1 MLAKSMSYTFLNGS
15 SRMYQL
21 RKPKSQTKRA
31 FRNKYKRHVIFCSN
45 EETNNQEEIQEE
57 IREEFVIEKGG
68 EKVVKDNTD
77 FTTFVKKIE
86 DNKVKDVYIA
96 PPSNTLTY
104 SEVNGGIVIYDKTNV
119 VLTEKL
125 MEDMIDHDV
134 RIHIDSNTADS
145 SGTLLNMLFPLVFF
159 SFLYVLFTRISMN
172 NGGNPMMG
180 NNNSY
185 EFEEDIETNVK
196 FEDIAGIDEIIYE
209 VNEYVDFLKNPEKYE
224 SAGANIPAG
233 CLLYGEPGT
242 GKTMIAKAI
251 AGEAGVPFLSCS
263 ASQFIEMFVG
273 LGASRIRKLF
283 DNARKNS
290 PCILFID
297 EIDAVGK
304 TRGSSSITGG
314 NDEREQ
320 TLNQLL
326 TEMDGFATNDG
337 VVVIAATNRLDSLDD
352 ALIRPGRFDRK
363 IKVPLPNIEA
373 RRKIASVYMKDRPF
387 SDDVYDT
394 TIASKTIGCSGAEIK
409 NIINEAAISSVRNN
423 NATIQIEDINYAIE
437 KVSIGLSRNITYNEE
452 QKRRIAIHELGHAFI
467 GATMTDFDT
476 IDKISI
482 LPIGDAGGVTTFI
495 PDESELN
502 LYTFE
507 YLINKIKVALGGHA
521 CEELFYGESKVSTG
535 AVSDFQQV
543 TNIAYSL
550 IRDFGYSKEIGKLSI
565 NDNIISQV
573 TKYNIDREVKILVEK
588 CYEEVYNTLEENREK
603 INSIIDVLIEK
614 ESIDEKEF
622 NKLLN

>member
-1 MLAKSMSYTFLNGS
+1 MNG
-15 SRMYQL
+15 
-21 RKPKSQTKRA
+21 
-31 FRNKYKRHVIFCSN
+31 FKRHVVVCSN
-45 EETNNQEEIQEE
+45 EESNFQEMDKELEIEVVEE
-57 IREEFVIEKGG
+57 LNKEEGKT
-68 EKVVKDNTD
+68 DNTD

-86 DNKVKDVYIA
+86 ANKVKDVYIE

-104 SEVNGGIVIYDKTNV
+104 SEVDGGIVIYDKTNV

-125 MEDMIDHDV
+125 MEDMIDHNV
-134 RIHIDSNTADS
+134 KIHVESNSVDTS
-145 SGTLLNMLFPLVFF
+145 NSILSMIFPIVFF
-159 SFLYVLFTRISMN
+159 TFLYALFSRMAMN

-185 EFEEDIETNVK
+185 DFKEDIETNVT

-209 VNEYVDFLKNPEKYE
+209 VNEYVDFLKNPEKYKA
-224 SAGANIPAG
+224 AGANIPAG

-283 DNARKNS
+283 ENARKYS

-304 TRGSSSITGG
+304 ARGNTSLSGG

-326 TEMDGFATNDG
+326 TEMDGFSTNNG
-337 VVVIAATNRLDSLDD
+337 VVVIAATNRLDTLDD

-387 SDDVYDT
+387 SDDVDADM
-394 TIASKTIGCSGAEIK
+394 IALKTIGCSGAEIK
-409 NIINEAAISSVRNN
+409 NIINEAAISSVRNKRT
-423 NATIQIEDINYAIE
+423 TIEQEDITYAVE
-437 KVSIGLSRNITYNEE
+437 KVSIGLSRNITYNDE

-467 GATMTDFDT
+467 GAVMPDFDT

-507 YLINKIKVALGGHA
+507 YLVNKIKVALGGHA

-550 IRDFGYSKEIGKLSI
+550 IRDFGFSKEIGKLSI

-573 TKYNIDREVKILVEK
+573 TKYNIDTEVKNLVEK
-588 CYEEVYNTLEENREK
+588 CYKDVYSTLEANKEK

-614 ESIDEKEF
+614 ESLNEDEF
-622 NKLLN
+622 NKLIN

>member
-1 MLAKSMSYTFLNGS
+1 MNIKSMSYTFLHGS
-15 SRMYQL
+15 SGMQL
-21 RKPKSQTKRA
+21 RRRTSHSLRLMNKR
-31 FRNKYKRHVIFCSN
+31 RITVCSN
-45 EETNNQEEIQEE
+45 EDLTTQKNKTDRI
-57 IREEFVIEKGG
+57 
-68 EKVVKDNTD
+68 VKDDTD

-86 DNKVKDVYIA
+86 HNKVKDVYIE
-96 PPSNTLTY
+96 PQSNTLIY
-104 SEVNGGIVIYDKTNV
+104 SEVNGDIVIYDKTNV
-119 VLTEKL
+119 VMTEKL
-125 MEDMIDHDV
+125 MEEMIDHNV
-134 RIHIDSNTADS
+134 KIHVDSNATDS
-145 SGTLLNMLFPLVFF
+145 TSTFLSMLIPLIFFPLMY
-159 SFLYVLFTRISMN
+159 FLLSRISMS
-172 NGGNPMMG
+172 NGNNPMMG
-180 NNNSY
+180 NNNNF
-185 EFEEDIETNVK
+185 EFKKDTETDVK

-209 VNEYVDFLKNPEKYE
+209 VNEYVDFLKKPKKYKL
-224 SAGANIPAG
+224 AGANIPAG

-263 ASQFIEMFVG
+263 ASQFIELFVG

-297 EIDAVGK
+297 EIDAIGK
-304 TRGSSSITGG
+304 SRGTNSIMGG

-326 TEMDGFATNDG
+326 TEMDGFSSNNG
-337 VVVIAATNRLDSLDD
+337 VVVIAATNRLNSLDD

-373 RRKIASVYMKDRPF
+373 RRKIASVYMKDRSF
-387 SDDVYDT
+387 SDEVDDMM
-394 TIASKTIGCSGAEIK
+394 IASKTIGCSGAEIK
-409 NIINEAAISSVRNN
+409 NIINEAAISSVRNSSS
-423 NATIQIEDINYAIE
+423 TIQQKDITYAVE
-437 KVSIGLSRNITYNEE
+437 KVSIGLSRNITYNDE
-452 QKRRIAIHELGHAFI
+452 QKRRIAIHEIGHAFI
-467 GATMTDFDT
+467 GAIMSNFDT

-482 LPIGDAGGVTTFI
+482 LPIGDAGGITTFI

-502 LYTFE
+502 LYTYE

-550 IRDFGYSKEIGKLSI
+550 IRDYGFSKEIGKLSI
-565 NDNIISQV
+565 NDNIVSQE
-573 TKYNIDREVKILVEK
+573 TKYNIDKEVRNLVEK
-588 CYEEVYNTLEENREK
+588 CYKEVYNTLDNNKEN
-603 INSIIDVLIEK
+603 INSIINILIEK
-614 ESIDEKEF
+614 ESLDGKTF
-622 NKLLN
+622 NQLLK

>member
-1 MLAKSMSYTFLNGS
+1 MLTKSMSYTFLHGS

-21 RKPKSQTKRA
+21 RRPKSNIKRTSGN
-31 FRNKYKRHVIFCSN
+31 RYKRHVIVCSN
-45 EETNNQEEIQEE
+45 VKSNNQEDIQED
-57 IREEFVIEKGG
+57 IVIQGERKD
-68 EKVVKDNTD
+68 EKVVQDNTD

-104 SEVNGGIVIYDKTNV
+104 SEVDDGIVIYDKTNV

-125 MEDMIDHDV
+125 MEDMVVHDV
-134 RIHIDSNTADS
+134 KIHVESNSVDTSNTFLS
-145 SGTLLNMLFPLVFF
+145 MIFPIVFF
-159 SFLYVLFTRISMN
+159 TFLYTLFSRMTMN

-185 EFEEDIETNVK
+185 DFKEDIETNVK

-209 VNEYVDFLKNPEKYE
+209 VNEYVDFLKNPEKYKT
-224 SAGANIPAG
+224 AGANIPAG

-263 ASQFIEMFVG
+263 ASQFIELFVG

-283 DNARKNS
+283 ENARKNS

-297 EIDAVGK
+297 EIDAIGK
-304 TRGSSSITGG
+304 TRGNSSITGG

-326 TEMDGFATNDG
+326 TEMDGFSTNDG
-337 VVVIAATNRLDSLDD
+337 VVVIAATNRLDTLDD
-352 ALIRPGRFDRK
+352 ALIRPGGFDRK

-387 SDDVYDT
+387 SDEVDDMM
-394 TIASKTIGCSGAEIK
+394 IASKTIGCSGAEIK
-409 NIINEAAISSVRNN
+409 NIINEAAISSVRNES
-423 NATIQIEDINYAIE
+423 ATIQPDDITYAVE
-437 KVSIGLSRNITYNEE
+437 KVSIGLSRNITYNDE

-467 GATMTDFDT
+467 GATMSDFDT
-476 IDKISI
+476 ISKISI
-482 LPIGDAGGVTTFI
+482 LPIGEAGGITTFI

-507 YLINKIKVALGGHA
+507 YLVNKIKVALGGHA

-535 AVSDFQQV
+535 AISDFQQV

-550 IRDFGYSKEIGKLSI
+550 IRDYGFSKKIGKLSI
-565 NDNIISQV
+565 NDKIISQE
-573 TKYNIDREVKILVEK
+573 TKYNIDKEVKILVEK
-588 CYEEVYNTLEENREK
+588 CYKEVYNTLEENKEK

-614 ESIDEKEF
+614 ESLDEKEF
-622 NKLLN
+622 NKLLE

>member
-1 MLAKSMSYTFLNGS
+1 MLAKNMSYTFLYRS
-15 SRMYQL
+15 PRMYQHK
-21 RKPKSQTKRA
+21 RFKSQTKRVSGN
-31 FRNKYKRHVIFCSN
+31 RYKRHVVVCSN
-45 EETNNQEEIQEE
+45 EEIINEEEIK
-57 IREEFVIEKGG
+57 EKID
-68 EKVVKDNTD
+68 KNNTD

-86 DNKVKDVYIA
+86 HNKVKDVYIE
-96 PPSNTLTY
+96 PPSNTLIY
-104 SEVNGGIVIYDKTNV
+104 SEVNGGIVIYDKTNIV
-119 VLTEKL
+119 MTEKL
-125 MEDMIDHDV
+125 MENMIDHNV
-134 RIHIDSNTADS
+134 KIHIESNTVDS
-145 SGTLLNMLFPLVFF
+145 TNNFFSMLFPLVFF
-159 SFLYVLFTRISMN
+159 SFFYVLFSRILMN
-172 NGGNPMMG
+172 NGSNPMLG
-180 NNNSY
+180 NNNSF
-185 EFEEDIETNVK
+185 EFKEDIETDVT

-209 VNEYVDFLKNPEKYE
+209 VNEYVDFLKNPNKYKL
-224 SAGANIPAG
+224 AGANIPAG

-263 ASQFIEMFVG
+263 ASQFIELFVG

-283 DNARKNS
+283 ENARKNT

-297 EIDAVGK
+297 EIDAIGK
-304 TRGSSSITGG
+304 KRGNSSIAGG

-326 TEMDGFATNDG
+326 TEMDGFSTNDG
-337 VVVIAATNRLDSLDD
+337 VVVIAATNRLDSLDN

-387 SDDVYDT
+387 SDDVDDIM
-394 TIASKTIGCSGAEIK
+394 IATKTIGCSGAEIK
-409 NIINEAAISSVRNN
+409 NIINEAAISSVRNQN
-423 NATIQIEDINYAIE
+423 STIQPDDITYAVE
-437 KVSIGLSRNITYNEE
+437 KVSIGLSRNITYSDE

-467 GATMTDFDT
+467 GATMTDFDN

-495 PDESELN
+495 PDESTLN

-535 AVSDFQQV
+535 AISDFQQV

-550 IRDFGYSKEIGKLSI
+550 IRDYGFSKKIGKLSI
-565 NDNIISQV
+565 NDKIISQE
-573 TKYNIDREVKILVEK
+573 TKYNIDKEVKILVEK
-588 CYEEVYNTLEENREK
+588 CYEEVYKTLTNNKEK

-614 ESIDEKEF
+614 ETLNEKEF
-622 NKLLN
+622 NKLII

>member
-1 MLAKSMSYTFLNGS
+1 MLAKSMSYTFLHGS

-31 FRNKYKRHVIFCSN
+31 FGNKYKRHVIICSN
-45 EETNNQEEIQEE
+45 EESNNQEEIKEE
-57 IREEFVIEKGG
+57 IVIEERK
-68 EKVVKDNTD
+68 ERVVQDNTD

-104 SEVNGGIVIYDKTNV
+104 SEVDGGIVIYDKTNV

-125 MEDMIDHDV
+125 MEDMVEHDV
-134 RIHIDSNTADS
+134 RIHVDSNTADS
-145 SGTLLNMLFPLVFF
+145 TSTFLSMLFPLVFF
-159 SFLYVLFTRISMN
+159 SFLYVLFSRISMN
-172 NGGNPMMG
+172 NGSNPMMG
-180 NNNSY
+180 NNNTY
-185 EFEEDIETNVK
+185 EFREDIETDVT

-209 VNEYVDFLKNPEKYE
+209 VNEYVDFLKNPEKYT

-304 TRGSSSITGG
+304 SRGNSSIMGG

-326 TEMDGFATNDG
+326 TEMDGFSTNDG

-387 SDDVYDT
+387 SDEVDDMM
-394 TIASKTIGCSGAEIK
+394 IASKTIGCSGAEIK
-409 NIINEAAISSVRNN
+409 NIINEAAISSVRNES
-423 NATIQIEDINYAIE
+423 ATIQPDDITYAVE
-437 KVSIGLSRNITYNEE
+437 KVSIGLSRNITYNDE

-507 YLINKIKVALGGHA
+507 YLVNKIKVALGGHA

-550 IRDFGYSKEIGKLSI
+550 IRDFGFSKEIGKLSI

-588 CYEEVYNTLEENREK
+588 CYEEVYNTLEENKEK

-614 ESIDEKEF
+614 ESLDEKEF

>member
-1 MLAKSMSYTFLNGS
+1 MLAKSMSYTFLHGS

-21 RKPKSQTKRA
+21 RRPKSQTKRA
-31 FRNKYKRHVIFCSN
+31 FENKYKRHVIVCSN
-45 EETNNQEEIQEE
+45 EESNNQEEIKEE
-57 IREEFVIEKGG
+57 IVIEERK
-68 EKVVKDNTD
+68 ERKERVVQDNTD

-134 RIHIDSNTADS
+134 KIHVDSNTADS
-145 SGTLLNMLFPLVFF
+145 TSTFLSMLFPLVFF
-159 SFLYVLFTRISMN
+159 PFLYVLFSRISMN
-172 NGGNPMMG
+172 NGSNPIMG
-180 NNNSY
+180 NNNTY
-185 EFEEDIETNVK
+185 EFREDIETDVT

-209 VNEYVDFLKNPEKYE
+209 VNEYVDFLKNPEKYT

-304 TRGSSSITGG
+304 SRGNSSIMGG

-326 TEMDGFATNDG
+326 TEMDGFSTNDG

-387 SDDVYDT
+387 SDEVDDMM
-394 TIASKTIGCSGAEIK
+394 IASKTIGCSGAEIK
-409 NIINEAAISSVRNN
+409 NIINEAAISSVRNERT
-423 NATIQIEDINYAIE
+423 TIQPDDITYAVE
-437 KVSIGLSRNITYNEE
+437 KVSIGLSRNITYNDE

-467 GATMTDFDT
+467 GATMTDFDI

-507 YLINKIKVALGGHA
+507 YLVNKIKVALGGHA

-550 IRDFGYSKEIGKLSI
+550 IRDFGFSKEIGKLSI

-588 CYEEVYNTLEENREK
+588 CYDEVYNTLEENKEK
-603 INSIIDVLIEK
+603 IDSIIDVLIEK
-614 ESIDEKEF
+614 ESLDEKEF
-622 NKLLN
+622 NKLLK

>member
-1 MLAKSMSYTFLNGS
+1 MLAKSMSYTFLHGS

-31 FRNKYKRHVIFCSN
+31 FGNKYKRHVIICSN
-45 EETNNQEEIQEE
+45 EESNNQEEIKEE
-57 IREEFVIEKGG
+57 IVIEERK
-68 EKVVKDNTD
+68 ERVVQDNTD

-104 SEVNGGIVIYDKTNV
+104 SEVDGGIVIYDKTNV

-125 MEDMIDHDV
+125 MEDMVEHDV
-134 RIHIDSNTADS
+134 RIHVDSNTADS
-145 SGTLLNMLFPLVFF
+145 TSTFLSMLFPLVFF
-159 SFLYVLFTRISMN
+159 SFLYVLFSRISMN
-172 NGGNPMMG
+172 NGSNPMMG
-180 NNNSY
+180 NNNTY
-185 EFEEDIETNVK
+185 EFREDIETDVT

-209 VNEYVDFLKNPEKYE
+209 VNEYVDFLKNPEKYT

-304 TRGSSSITGG
+304 SRGNSSIMGG

-326 TEMDGFATNDG
+326 TEMDGFSTNDG

-387 SDDVYDT
+387 SDEVDDMM
-394 TIASKTIGCSGAEIK
+394 IASKTIGCSGAEIK
-409 NIINEAAISSVRNN
+409 NIINEAAISSVRNES
-423 NATIQIEDINYAIE
+423 ATIQPDDITYAVE
-437 KVSIGLSRNITYNEE
+437 KVSIGLSRNITYNDE

-507 YLINKIKVALGGHA
+507 YLVNKIKVALGGHA

-550 IRDFGYSKEIGKLSI
+550 IRDFGFSKEIGKLSI

-588 CYEEVYNTLEENREK
+588 CYEEVYNTLEENKEK
-603 INSIIDVLIEK
+603 INSIIDVLIDK
-614 ESIDEKEF
+614 ESLDEKEF

>member
-1 MLAKSMSYTFLNGS
+1 MFAKSIPNTFLPSS
-15 SRMYQL
+15 SRKYQH
-21 RKPKSQTKRA
+21 RRTKSKIKRLNMLQHSKQ
-31 FRNKYKRHVIFCSN
+31 FICKSNDDVN
-45 EETNNQEEIQEE
+45 EESAIAVND
-57 IREEFVIEKGG
+57 
-68 EKVVKDNTD
+68 DND

-86 DNKVKDVYIA
+86 NDQVRDVYIE

-104 SEVNGGIVIYDKTNV
+104 SEVDGGLVIYDKTNV
-119 VLTEKL
+119 VMTEKL
-125 MEDMIDHDV
+125 MEDMIDHNV
-134 RIHIDSNTADS
+134 KIHVDSNTQDDS
-145 SGTLLNMLFPLVFF
+145 LAFFSMLFPVVFF
-159 SFLYVLFTRISMN
+159 TFLYVLISRMSMN

-185 EFEEDIETNVK
+185 DFKEDIDTGVT
-196 FEDIAGIDEIIYE
+196 FSDVAGIDEIIYE

-224 SAGANIPAG
+224 KAGANIPAG

-263 ASQFIEMFVG
+263 ASQFIELFVG

-283 DNARKNS
+283 ENARKNS

-297 EIDAVGK
+297 EIDAIGK
-304 TRGSSSITGG
+304 KRGSNSIVGG

-326 TEMDGFATNDG
+326 TEMDGFATNKG
-337 VVVIAATNRLDSLDD
+337 IVVIAATNRIDSLDD

-387 SDDVYDT
+387 SDDVDCNM
-394 TIASKTIGCSGAEIK
+394 IAAKTIGSSGAEIK

-423 NATIQIEDINYAIE
+423 HETIQVEDVDYAIE
-437 KVSIGLSRNITYNEE
+437 KVNIGLSKNITYTYE
-452 QKRRIAIHELGHAFI
+452 QKRRIAIHEIGHAFI
-467 GATMTDFDT
+467 GANVDNFDT
-476 IDKISI
+476 INKISI

-507 YLINKIKVALGGHA
+507 YLVNKIKVALGGHA
-521 CEELFYGESKVSTG
+521 CEELFYGESQISTG
-535 AVSDFQQV
+535 AVSDFKQV

-550 IRDFGYSKEIGKLSI
+550 IRDFGFSKVVGKLSI
-565 NDNIISQV
+565 NDNMISQE
-573 TKYNIDREVKILVEK
+573 TKFNIDKEVKKLVED
-588 CYEEVYNTLEENREK
+588 CYVDVYNTLKTNKEK
-603 INSIIDVLIEK
+603 INKVIDVLIDE
-614 ESIDEKEF
+614 ETLDEKQF
-622 NKLLN
+622 NKLLT

>member
-1 MLAKSMSYTFLNGS
+1 MLAKSMSYTFLHGS

-31 FRNKYKRHVIFCSN
+31 FGNKYKRHVIVCSN
-45 EETNNQEEIQEE
+45 EESNNQEEIKEE
-57 IREEFVIEKGG
+57 IVIEERKDR
-68 EKVVKDNTD
+68 VVQDNTD

-104 SEVNGGIVIYDKTNV
+104 SEVDGGIVIYDKTNV

-125 MEDMIDHDV
+125 MEDMVEHDV
-134 RIHIDSNTADS
+134 RIHVDSNTAGS
-145 SGTLLNMLFPLVFF
+145 TSTFLSMLFPLVFF
-159 SFLYVLFTRISMN
+159 PFLYVLFSRISMN
-172 NGGNPMMG
+172 NGSNQMMG
-180 NNNSY
+180 NNNTY
-185 EFEEDIETNVK
+185 EFREDIETDVT

-209 VNEYVDFLKNPEKYE
+209 VNEYVDFLKNPEKYT

-304 TRGSSSITGG
+304 SRGNSSIMGG

-326 TEMDGFATNDG
+326 TEMDGFSTNDG

-387 SDDVYDT
+387 SDEVDDMM
-394 TIASKTIGCSGAEIK
+394 IASKTIGCSGAEIK
-409 NIINEAAISSVRNN
+409 NIINEAAISSVRNES
-423 NATIQIEDINYAIE
+423 ATIQPDDITYAVE
-437 KVSIGLSRNITYNEE
+437 KVSIGLSRNITYNDE

-507 YLINKIKVALGGHA
+507 YLVNKIKVALGGHA

-550 IRDFGYSKEIGKLSI
+550 IRDFGFSKEIGKLSI

-588 CYEEVYNTLEENREK
+588 CYDEVYNTLEENKEK
-603 INSIIDVLIEK
+603 IDSIIDVLIEK
-614 ESIDEKEF
+614 ESLDEKEF

>member
-1 MLAKSMSYTFLNGS
+1 MLTKSMSYTFLHGS

-21 RKPKSQTKRA
+21 RRPKSHIKRSSMNG
-31 FRNKYKRHVIFCSN
+31 FKRHVVVCSN
-45 EETNNQEEIQEE
+45 EESNFQEMDKELEIEVVEE
-57 IREEFVIEKGG
+57 LNKEEGKT
-68 EKVVKDNTD
+68 DNTD

-86 DNKVKDVYIA
+86 ANKVKDVYIE

-104 SEVNGGIVIYDKTNV
+104 SEVDGGIVIYDKTNV

-125 MEDMIDHDV
+125 MEDMIDHNV
-134 RIHIDSNTADS
+134 KIHVESNSVDTS
-145 SGTLLNMLFPLVFF
+145 NSILSMIFPIVFF
-159 SFLYVLFTRISMN
+159 TFLYALFSRMAMN

-185 EFEEDIETNVK
+185 DFKEDIETNVT

-209 VNEYVDFLKNPEKYE
+209 VNEYVDFLKNPEKYKA
-224 SAGANIPAG
+224 AGANIPAG

-283 DNARKNS
+283 ENARKNS

-304 TRGSSSITGG
+304 ARGNTSLSGG

-326 TEMDGFATNDG
+326 TEMDGFSTNNG
-337 VVVIAATNRLDSLDD
+337 VVVIAATNRLDTLDD

-387 SDDVYDT
+387 SDDVDADM
-394 TIASKTIGCSGAEIK
+394 IALKTIGCSGAEIK
-409 NIINEAAISSVRNN
+409 NIINEAAISSVRNKRT
-423 NATIQIEDINYAIE
+423 TIEQEDITYAVE
-437 KVSIGLSRNITYNEE
+437 KVSIGLSRNITYNDE

-467 GATMTDFDT
+467 GAVMPDFDT

-507 YLINKIKVALGGHA
+507 YLVNKIKVALGGHA

-550 IRDFGYSKEIGKLSI
+550 IRDFGFSKEIGKLSI

-573 TKYNIDREVKILVEK
+573 TKYNIDTEVKNLVEK
-588 CYEEVYNTLEENREK
+588 CYKDVYSTLEANKEK

-614 ESIDEKEF
+614 ESLNEDEF

>member
-1 MLAKSMSYTFLNGS
+1 MHAAEGPQ
-15 SRMYQL
+15 RV
-21 RKPKSQTKRA
+21 RA
-31 FRNKYKRHVIFCSN
+31 
-45 EETNNQEEIQEE
+45 
-57 IREEFVIEKGG
+57 
-68 EKVVKDNTD
+68 
-77 FTTFVKKIE
+77 
-86 DNKVKDVYIA
+86 KDVYID
-96 PPSNTLTY
+96 PPSNTLIY
-104 SEVNGGIVIYDKTNV
+104 SEVDGGIVIYDKTNIV
-119 VLTEKL
+119 MTEKL
-125 MEDMIDHDV
+125 MEDMINHNV
-134 RIHIDSNTADS
+134 KIHVESNTVDS
-145 SGTLLNMLFPLVFF
+145 SNTFLSMLIPLVFF
-159 SFLYVLFTRISMN
+159 PFLYALFSRILMN
-172 NGGNPMMG
+172 NGGNPIMG
-180 NNNSY
+180 NTNSY
-185 EFEEDIETNVK
+185 EFKEDIETNIT

-209 VNEYVDFLKNPEKYE
+209 VNEYVDFLKNPNKYK

-263 ASQFIEMFVG
+263 ASQFIELFVG

-304 TRGSSSITGG
+304 SRGNNSIMGG

-326 TEMDGFATNDG
+326 TEMDGFSTNDG
-337 VVVIAATNRLDSLDD
+337 VVVIAATNRLDSLDN

-387 SDDVYDT
+387 SDEVDDMI
-394 TIASKTIGCSGAEIK
+394 IASKTIGCSGAEIK
-409 NIINEAAISSVRNN
+409 NIINEAAISSVRNQN
-423 NATIQIEDINYAIE
+423 STIQPDDITYAVE
-437 KVSIGLSRNITYNEE
+437 KVSIGLSRNITYSDE
-452 QKRRIAIHELGHAFI
+452 QKKRIAIHELGHAFI

-476 IDKISI
+476 ISKISI
-482 LPIGDAGGVTTFI
+482 LPIGEAGGITTFI

-535 AVSDFQQV
+535 AISDFQQV

-550 IRDFGYSKEIGKLSI
+550 IRDYGFSKKIGKLSI
-565 NDNIISQV
+565 NDKIISQE
-573 TKYNIDREVKILVEK
+573 TKYNIDKEVKILVEK
-588 CYEEVYNTLEENREK
+588 CYEEVYKTLTNNKEK

-614 ESIDEKEF
+614 ETLNEKEF
-622 NKLLN
+622 NELL

>member
-1 MLAKSMSYTFLNGS
+1 MLAKNMSYTFLYGS

-21 RKPKSQTKRA
+21 KRFKSQTKRVSGN
-31 FRNKYKRHVIFCSN
+31 RYKRHGVVYSN
-45 EETNNQEEIQEE
+45 EEIINEKEIKE
-57 IREEFVIEKGG
+57 IKERI
-68 EKVVKDNTD
+68 VKNNTD

-86 DNKVKDVYIA
+86 HNKVKDVYIE
-96 PPSNTLTY
+96 PPSNTLIY
-104 SEVNGGIVIYDKTNV
+104 SEVNGGIVIYDKTNIV
-119 VLTEKL
+119 MTEKL
-125 MEDMIDHDV
+125 MEDMIDHNV
-134 RIHIDSNTADS
+134 KIHVESNTVDS
-145 SGTLLNMLFPLVFF
+145 TSNFLSMLFPLVFF
-159 SFLYVLFTRISMN
+159 SFLYVLFSRILMN
-172 NGGNPMMG
+172 NGGNPMLG
-180 NNNSY
+180 NNNSF
-185 EFEEDIETNVK
+185 EFKDIKTDVT

-209 VNEYVDFLKNPEKYE
+209 VNEYVDFLKNPNKYKL
-224 SAGANIPAG
+224 AGANIPAG

-251 AGEAGVPFLSCS
+251 AREAEVPFLSCS
-263 ASQFIEMFVG
+263 ASQFIELFVG

-283 DNARKNS
+283 ENARKNT

-297 EIDAVGK
+297 EIDAIGK
-304 TRGSSSITGG
+304 KRGNSSIAGG

-326 TEMDGFATNDG
+326 TEMDGFSTNDG

-363 IKVPLPNIEA
+363 IKVPIPNIEA

-387 SDDVYDT
+387 SDDVDDIM
-394 TIASKTIGCSGAEIK
+394 IASKTIGCSGAEIK
-409 NIINEAAISSVRNN
+409 NIINEAAISSVRNQN
-423 NATIQIEDINYAIE
+423 STIQPDDITYAVD
-437 KVSIGLSRNITYNEE
+437 KVSIGLSRNITYSDE

-467 GATMTDFDT
+467 GATMTDFDI

-495 PDESELN
+495 PDESTLN

-521 CEELFYGESKVSTG
+521 CEELFYGESKISTG
-535 AVSDFQQV
+535 AISDFQQV

-550 IRDFGYSKEIGKLSI
+550 IRDYGFSKEIGKLSI
-565 NDNIISQV
+565 NDKIISQE
-573 TKYNIDREVKILVEK
+573 TKYNIDKEVKIIVQK
-588 CYEEVYNTLEENREK
+588 CYEEVYETLEDNKEK

-614 ESIDEKEF
+614 ETLNENEF
-622 NKLLN
+622 NDLII

>member
-1 MLAKSMSYTFLNGS
+1 MLAKSMSYTFLHGS

-31 FRNKYKRHVIFCSN
+31 FGNKYKRRVIVCSN
-45 EETNNQEEIQEE
+45 EESNNQEEIQEE
-57 IREEFVIEKGG
+57 EIVIEERK
-68 EKVVKDNTD
+68 EKIGQDDTD

-104 SEVNGGIVIYDKTNV
+104 SEVEGGIVIYDKTNV

-125 MEDMIDHDV
+125 MEDMVDHNV
-134 RIHIDSNTADS
+134 RIHVDSNTTDS
-145 SGTLLNMLFPLVFF
+145 TSTFLSMLFPLVFF
-159 SFLYVLFTRISMN
+159 PFLYVLFSRISMN
-172 NGGNPMMG
+172 NGSNPMMG
-180 NNNSY
+180 NNNTY
-185 EFEEDIETNVK
+185 EFREDIETDVT

-209 VNEYVDFLKNPEKYE
+209 VNEYVDFLKNPEKYT

-304 TRGSSSITGG
+304 SRGNSSIMGG

-326 TEMDGFATNDG
+326 TEMDGFSTNDG

-387 SDDVYDT
+387 SDEVDDMM
-394 TIASKTIGCSGAEIK
+394 IASKTIGCSGAEIK
-409 NIINEAAISSVRNN
+409 NIINEAAISSVRNES
-423 NATIQIEDINYAIE
+423 ATIQPDDITYAVE
-437 KVSIGLSRNITYNEE
+437 KVSIGLSRNITYNDE

-495 PDESELN
+495 PDESELS

-507 YLINKIKVALGGHA
+507 YLVNKIKVALGGHA

-550 IRDFGYSKEIGKLSI
+550 IRDFGFSKEIGKLSI

-573 TKYNIDREVKILVEK
+573 TKYNIDREVKNLVEK
-588 CYEEVYNTLEENREK
+588 CYEEVYNTLKENKEK

-614 ESIDEKEF
+614 ESLDEKEF

>member
-1 MLAKSMSYTFLNGS
+1 MLTKSMSYTFLHGS

-21 RKPKSQTKRA
+21 RRPKSHIKRSSMNG
-31 FRNKYKRHVIFCSN
+31 FKRHVVVCSN
-45 EETNNQEEIQEE
+45 EESNFQEMDKELEIEVVEE
-57 IREEFVIEKGG
+57 LNKEEGKT
-68 EKVVKDNTD
+68 DNTD

-86 DNKVKDVYIA
+86 ANKVKDVYIE

-104 SEVNGGIVIYDKTNV
+104 SEVDGGIVIYDKTNV

-125 MEDMIDHDV
+125 MEDMIDHNV
-134 RIHIDSNTADS
+134 KIHVESNSVDTS
-145 SGTLLNMLFPLVFF
+145 NSILSMIFPIVFF
-159 SFLYVLFTRISMN
+159 TFLYALFSRMAMN

-185 EFEEDIETNVK
+185 DFKEDIETNVT

-209 VNEYVDFLKNPEKYE
+209 VNEYVDFLKNPEKYKA
-224 SAGANIPAG
+224 AGANIPAG

-283 DNARKNS
+283 ENARKYS

-304 TRGSSSITGG
+304 ARGNTSLSGG

-326 TEMDGFATNDG
+326 TEMDGFSTNNG
-337 VVVIAATNRLDSLDD
+337 VVVIAATNRLDTLDD

-387 SDDVYDT
+387 SDDVDADM
-394 TIASKTIGCSGAEIK
+394 IALKTIGCSGAEIK
-409 NIINEAAISSVRNN
+409 NIINEAAISSVRNKRT
-423 NATIQIEDINYAIE
+423 TIEQEDITYAVE
-437 KVSIGLSRNITYNEE
+437 KVSIGLSRNITYNDE

-467 GATMTDFDT
+467 GAVMPDFDT

-507 YLINKIKVALGGHA
+507 YLVNKIKVALGGHA

-550 IRDFGYSKEIGKLSI
+550 IRDFGFSKEIGKLSI

-573 TKYNIDREVKILVEK
+573 TKYNIDTEVKNLVEK
-588 CYEEVYNTLEENREK
+588 CYKDVYSTLEANKEK

-614 ESIDEKEF
+614 ESLNEDEF
-622 NKLLN
+622 NKLIN

>member
-1 MLAKSMSYTFLNGS
+1 MLAKSMSYTFLHGS

-31 FRNKYKRHVIFCSN
+31 FGNKYKRHVIVCSN
-45 EETNNQEEIQEE
+45 EESNNQEEIKEE
-57 IREEFVIEKGG
+57 IVIEERK
-68 EKVVKDNTD
+68 ERVVQDNTD

-104 SEVNGGIVIYDKTNV
+104 SEVDGGIVIYDKTNV

-125 MEDMIDHDV
+125 MEDMVEHDV
-134 RIHIDSNTADS
+134 RIHVDSNTADS
-145 SGTLLNMLFPLVFF
+145 TSTFLSMLFPLVFF
-159 SFLYVLFTRISMN
+159 PFLYVLFSRISMN
-172 NGGNPMMG
+172 NGSNPMMG
-180 NNNSY
+180 NNNTY
-185 EFEEDIETNVK
+185 EFKEDIETDVT

-209 VNEYVDFLKNPEKYE
+209 VNEYVDFLKNPEKYT

-304 TRGSSSITGG
+304 SRGNSSIMGG

-326 TEMDGFATNDG
+326 TEMDGFSTNDG

-387 SDDVYDT
+387 SDEVDDMM
-394 TIASKTIGCSGAEIK
+394 IASKTIGCSGAEIK
-409 NIINEAAISSVRNN
+409 NIINEAAISSVRNERT
-423 NATIQIEDINYAIE
+423 TIQPDDITYAVE
-437 KVSIGLSRNITYNEE
+437 KVSIGLSRNITYNDE

-507 YLINKIKVALGGHA
+507 YLVNKIKVALGGHA

-550 IRDFGYSKEIGKLSI
+550 IRDFGFSKEIGKLSI

-588 CYEEVYNTLEENREK
+588 CYEEVYNTLEENKEK

-614 ESIDEKEF
+614 ESLDEKEF

>member
-1 MLAKSMSYTFLNGS
+1 MLAKSMSYTFLHGS

-31 FRNKYKRHVIFCSN
+31 FGNKYKRHVIVCSN
-45 EETNNQEEIQEE
+45 EESNNQEEIKEE
-57 IREEFVIEKGG
+57 IVIEERK
-68 EKVVKDNTD
+68 ERVVQDNTD

-104 SEVNGGIVIYDKTNV
+104 SEVDGGIVIYDKTNV

-125 MEDMIDHDV
+125 MEDMVEHDV
-134 RIHIDSNTADS
+134 RIHVDSNTADS
-145 SGTLLNMLFPLVFF
+145 TSTFLSMLFPLVFF
-159 SFLYVLFTRISMN
+159 PFLYVLFSRISMN
-172 NGGNPMMG
+172 NGSNPMMG
-180 NNNSY
+180 NNNTY
-185 EFEEDIETNVK
+185 EFREDIETDVT

-209 VNEYVDFLKNPEKYE
+209 VNEYVDFLKNPEKYT

-304 TRGSSSITGG
+304 SRGNSSIMGG

-326 TEMDGFATNDG
+326 TEMDGFSTNDG

-387 SDDVYDT
+387 SDEVDDMM
-394 TIASKTIGCSGAEIK
+394 IASKTIGCSGAEIK
-409 NIINEAAISSVRNN
+409 NIINEAAISSVRNERT
-423 NATIQIEDINYAIE
+423 TIQPDDITYAVE
-437 KVSIGLSRNITYNEE
+437 KVSIGLSRNITYNDE

-507 YLINKIKVALGGHA
+507 YLVNKIKVALGGHA

-550 IRDFGYSKEIGKLSI
+550 IRDFGFSKEIGKLSI

-588 CYEEVYNTLEENREK
+588 CYEEVYNTLEENKEK

-614 ESIDEKEF
+614 ESLDEKEF